1 MRRETL
7 FLYCWL
13 AVSLPTNGQQ
23 TVEAGKAVV
32 LVEADSAGG
41 RFGFLR
47 IPLPAVNDTGRGGL
61 WRLVT
66 GHADANSGGV
76 GCLSDGRIPLHADD
90 PGSNFFL
97 TAGMADGLLALDL
110 QKSVSISEVVSYSWH
125 AGGRAAQVYTLYGA
139 TGDESGFTFPESVAD
154 LRGLTGWTQIAVVDS
169 RQPGTQGGQHAVR
182 LAGEN
187 GLLGNFRHLLFHVRS
202 ADPGDRFG
210 QTFFSEIDV
219 VTGNPAELRRVELPA
234 VRELSFGTAD
244 NRYEFSV
251 ETTQA
256 QELEEWTEL
265 ELKPV
270 IVEWYPR
277 IVRMLPG
284 DGFEPPRRVRFRYLP
299 DAEMQGVPAY
309 AAGSVISLNR
319 EWFRGELQG
328 EARGCVVHEMVHVVQ
343 QYPARGR
350 RLRDGAAVPGWLV
363 EGIPDYIRWFVY
375 EPKSGGASL
384 SEERRRVS
392 QHDASYR
399 VSANFLDWVIRSQ
412 PADAGILWQLNAAA
426 REGRYSPELWQTLT
440 GKSEQQLAEAW
451 RTE

>member
-1 MRRETL
+1 MLWGLLLVLT
-7 FLYCWL
+7 
-13 AVSLPTNGQQ
+13 SLEIPVHNGIRIS
-23 TVEAGKAVV
+23 VEV
-32 LVEADSAGG
+32 DSAGD
-41 RFGFLR
+41 RFQFPSIL
-47 IPLPAVNDTGRGGL
+47 LPAVNDAGAGGI
-61 WRLVT
+61 WRLVA
-66 GHADANSGGV
+66 GGADRNSGRLS
-76 GCLSDGRIPLHADD
+76 CLSDGLVPSGPDEPR
-90 PGSNFFL
+90 GNFFL
-97 TAGMADGLLALDL
+97 AAGSIDGLIAMDL
-110 QKSVSISEVVSYSWH
+110 QRPLPIAEVVSYSWH
-125 AGGRAAQVYTLYGA
+125 TAVRAAQVYTLYGA

-284 DGFEPPRRVRFRYLP
+284 AGFEPPRRVRFRYLP

-384 SEERRRVS
+384 SAERRRVS

-412 PADAGILWQLNAAA
+412 PADAGILRQLNAAA